1 MRVVLALLMIPA
13 LAHADRTYVV
23 RDGDSCLGIANREL
37 GDPAKL
43 DALHA
48 ANPQL
53 GKLPHKLKAG
63 QLINLPGGGPA
74 AADAHLR
81 TMRGRVEVQPAGTE
95 QWDSG
100 TSNQEL
106 FRTWRVGTRDR
117 STAKVEFLDLST
129 IDMREDTVVMIF
141 GPTSGRASTL
151 RTQLDRGVLR
161 TRLAALDRGVRG
173 PERKVTVDTPA
184 GKAELGQGSAVIDV
198 DTTKET
204 RLANHQGKAA
214 KLSTTR
220 GNVELAPGYGSRAV
234 ANKPPSPP
242 IKLLPAPRWESSGA
256 LALAWQ
262 GNPLTLRGSWI
273 AVPGAVKYRLE
284 IALATSPLDVETQ
297 TEVPGTITRLEASG
311 LPAASYL
318 VTVASVDKDGL
329 EGPPSAPLL
338 IQAAELATPRAIA
351 GGVFEPPQG
360 LRCARGDLAPI
371 VEAPVIL
378 VPDRKTGTSRITC
391 ASLAG
396 HATLELPVAMPV
408 IRWPSRELVRG
419 TLATVDIELRDFD
432 PARLQ
437 TIATGVTMI
446 GSTPHGDRLGVQL
459 VGPAAGPARVAFL
472 IDGVTIASE
481 ELTVVEP
488 VVSSTTPPTTTGSAH
503 WRWGAAA
510 YGGGTLA
517 RRDNAALVGAEL
529 WLAPRPWIAPYLGIA
544 KLTDEREGTARFGLR
559 TAFEEGLHPLVRA
572 GLVVFGSE
580 RVGGELGAGIEFSR
594 RGFGVRAEATGITEG
609 SDRYVQGVVGL
620 TLSR

>member
-1 MRVVLALLMIPA
+1 MRVALALLIIPA

-43 DALHA
+43 EVLHA

-53 GKLPHKLKAG
+53 GKLPHKLVAG
-63 QLINLPGGGPA
+63 QLLKLPGGGPA

-95 QWDSG
+95 QWDTG
-100 TSNQEL
+100 TSNQQL

-117 STAKVEFLDLST
+117 STAKLEFLDLST

-141 GPTSGRASTL
+141 GSTSGRAATL

-161 TRLAALDRGVRG
+161 TRMAALDRGVD
-173 PERKVTVDTPA
+173 RKVIVETPA

-204 RLANHQGKAA
+204 RLSNHQGKSA
-214 KLSTTR
+214 KLVTTR
-220 GNVELAPGYGSRAV
+220 GKVELAPGYGSRAV

-242 IKLLPAPRWESSGA
+242 IKLLPAPRWESSGE

-262 GNPLTLRGSWI
+262 GDPLTLRGRWL
-273 AVPGAVKYRLE
+273 AVPNAVKYRVD
-284 IALATSPLDVETQ
+284 IALSTSPLEVESQ
-297 TEVPGTITRLEASG
+297 VEVPGTITRLEATG

-338 IQAAELATPRAIA
+338 IQAAELAAPRAIT
-351 GGVFEPPQG
+351 GGLFEPPQG
-360 LRCARGDLAPI
+360 LRCARGDTAPI
-371 VEAPVIL
+371 AAALPVIL
-378 VPDRKTGTSRITC
+378 VPDRKTGLARMTC
-391 ASLAG
+391 ASPTG

-408 IRWPSRELVRG
+408 IRWPSRELTRG
-419 TLATVDIELRDFD
+419 TLATIEIELRDFD

-446 GSTPHGDRLGVQL
+446 GSTPRGDRLEVQL
-459 VGPAAGPARVAFL
+459 VGAVAGPARVAFL
-472 IDGVTIASE
+472 IDGATIAAE
-481 ELTVVEP
+481 ALTVVEP
-488 VVSSTTPPTTTGSAH
+488 VADVTPASAG

-510 YGGGTLA
+510 YAGGTLA
-517 RRDNAALVGAEL
+517 RRDDAAVLGAEL
-529 WLAPRPWIAPYLGIA
+529 WIAPRPWIAPYLGIA
-544 KLTDEREGTARFGLR
+544 KLTDEREGTVRFGSR
-559 TAFEEGLHPLVRA
+559 TAFDEGLHPLARIGV
-572 GLVVFGSE
+572 VVFGSE
-580 RVGGELGAGIEFSR
+580 RIGGELGAGVEWAR
-594 RGFGVRAEATGITEG
+594 RGFGVRAEAIGVTEG
-609 SDRYVQGVVGL
+609 SDRYVQGVIGL

>member
-1 MRVVLALLMIPA
+1 M
-13 LAHADRTYVV
+13 
-23 RDGDSCLGIANREL
+23 
-37 GDPAKL
+37 
-43 DALHA
+43 LHA

-100 TSNQEL
+100 TSGQEL

-117 STAKVEFLDLST
+117 STAKVEFKDLST

-161 TRLAALDRGVRG
+161 TRLAALDGARGD
-173 PERKVTVDTPA
+173 RKVIVETPA
-184 GKAELGQGSAVIDV
+184 GKAELGTGSAVIDV
-198 DTTKET
+198 DTSKET
-204 RLANHQGKAA
+204 RVANHQGKPA
-214 KLSTTR
+214 KLATTR
-220 GNVELAPGYGSRAV
+220 GNVELAAGYGSRAV

-262 GNPLTLRGSWI
+262 GDPLTLRGAWI

-284 IALATSPLDVETQ
+284 IALATSPLDVEMQ
-297 TEVPGTITRLEASG
+297 TEVPGTITRLEATG

-329 EGPPSAPLL
+329 EGAPSAPLL
-338 IQAAELATPRAIA
+338 IQAAELVAPRAIT
-351 GGVFEPPQG
+351 GGLFEPPQG
-360 LRCARGDLAPI
+360 LRCARGEAAPI
-371 VEAPVIL
+371 ADAPPVIL

-396 HATLELPVAMPV
+396 RATLELPVAMPV

-419 TLATVDIELRDFD
+419 KLATVDIELRDFE

-437 TIATGVTMI
+437 TIATGVTML
-446 GSTPHGDRLGVQL
+446 GSTPHGDRLEVRL

-481 ELTVVEP
+481 QLTIVEP
-488 VVSSTTPPTTTGSAH
+488 GAESAPTPSLTRSAH

-517 RRDNAALVGAEL
+517 RRDNAALFGAEL

-559 TAFEEGLHPLVRA
+559 TAFEDGLHPLVRA

-580 RVGGELGAGIEFSR
+580 RVGGELGAGVEFSR
-594 RGFGVRAEATGITEG
+594 RGFGVRAEATGVTEG
-609 SDRYVQGVVGL
+609 GDRYVQGVLGL